1 MGPSL
6 APAQRVNA
14 TEAAEFIRGFYA
26 EHPNAG
32 DPDRRIQRDPRAI
45 DVTGTYWHTPAELAY
60 AARVAW
66 RNAGRC
72 IGRLYWRS
80 LRVRD
85 RRDVTSAGEIAAE
98 CVAHLR
104 EATNGGKI
112 GPLISRVRPR
122 CACTSGSPD
131 LELATRTVRGL
142 FAGGRLRSSVT
153 SSTSASPP

>member
-1 MGPSL
+1 ML
-6 APAQRVNA
+6 
-14 TEAAEFIRGFYA
+14 
-26 EHPNAG
+26 
-32 DPDRRIQRDPRAI
+32 RAI
-45 DVTGTYWHTPAELAY
+45 GVTGTYWRTAAELAY

-112 GPLISRVRPR
+112 RP
-122 CACTSGSPD
+122 SSPCSPPIRLHIRGRG
-131 LELATRTVRGL
+131 LELATRPVRGL
-142 FAGGRLRSSVT
+142 FAAGRNDRR
-153 SSTSASPP
+153 